1 MRAFIILSGA
11 VVFICMLI
19 LSYSHT
25 ADFFARGGYHGRFA
39 HIGVIACEL
48 LFFMSNTVIIV
59 CRLKNREVPKEIRL
73 SSIISAVVVGYAN
86 VSSGFNHGI
95 EGIVIGFLILVV
107 LIVSELVVSAA
118 IMSSNADNNAGQSDN
133 NTDTADNSATSTREN
148 DTDNSNTATTT
159 AAENEK
165 PADNDTVKDSADDA
179 TNNTATTDSSNTA
192 AEHKRTTDATA
203 TGYAATKTAEEAN
216 TANTTTDDS
225 TSNTDDA
232 KQSATTAN
240 TKPAESAKTDRV
252 VDMMERKNK
261 RKKELD
267 HETIKGIYLAE
278 GSNAAIGRKYG
289 VNAETVRR
297 IKLGLRHAEITAP
310 LRNAK

>member
-1 MRAFIILSGA
+1 MRAFNIIAGGA
-11 VVFICMLI
+11 VFVCMLI

-25 ADFFARGGYHGRFA
+25 ADLFVRGGYHGDFA
-39 HIGVIACEL
+39 HLGVIACEL
-48 LFFMSNTVIIV
+48 LFFLSNTNIII
-59 CRLKNREVPKEIRL
+59 CKLKGRKVPAPIRL
-73 SSIISAVVVGYAN
+73 ASLVSALVVGYAN
-86 VSSGFNHGI
+86 VSSGFNHGW
-95 EGIVIGFLILVV
+95 EGIGIGALILIV
-107 LIVSELVVSAA
+107 LVVSELVVSAA
-118 IMSSNADNNAGQSDN
+118 IMSANADN

-159 AAENEK
+159 ENAK
-165 PADNDTVKDSADDA
+165 PTDNDTVKDSADDA
-179 TNNTATTDSSNTA
+179 TNNTTTTDSSNTA

-216 TANTTTDDS
+216 TTNTSTDDS

-240 TKPAESAKTDRV
+240 TKPAESAKTARV

-267 HETIKGIYLAE
+267 HETIKEIYLAE

>member
-1 MRAFIILSGA
+1 MRAFNIIAGGA
-11 VVFICMLI
+11 VFVCMLI

-25 ADFFARGGYHGRFA
+25 ADLFVRGGYHGDFA
-39 HIGVIACEL
+39 HLGVIACEL
-48 LFFMSNTVIIV
+48 LFFLSNTNIII
-59 CRLKNREVPKEIRL
+59 CKLKGWKVPAPIRL
-73 SSIISAVVVGYAN
+73 ASLVSALVVGYAN
-86 VSSGFNHGI
+86 VSSGFNHGW
-95 EGIVIGFLILVV
+95 EGIGIGALILIV
-107 LIVSELVVSAA
+107 LVVSELVVSAA
-118 IMSSNADNNAGQSDN
+118 IMSANADN

-148 DTDNSNTATTT
+148 DTDNSNTATT
-159 AAENEK
+159 AENTK
-165 PADNDTVKDSADDA
+165 PTDSDTVKDSADDA
-179 TNNTATTDSSNTA
+179 ANNTATTDSSNTA

-225 TSNTDDA
+225 TSNADDA

-240 TKPAESAKTDRV
+240 TKPAESAKTARV
-252 VDMMERKNK
+252 VNMMERKNK

-267 HETIKGIYLAE
+267 HETIKEIYLAE

>member
-1 MRAFIILSGA
+1 MRAFNIIAGGA
-11 VVFICMLI
+11 VFVCMLI

-25 ADFFARGGYHGRFA
+25 ADLFVRGGYHGDFA
-39 HIGVIACEL
+39 HLGVIACEL
-48 LFFMSNTVIIV
+48 LFFLSNTNIII
-59 CRLKNREVPKEIRL
+59 CKLKGWKVPAPIRL
-73 SSIISAVVVGYAN
+73 ASLVSALVVGYAN
-86 VSSGFNHGI
+86 VSSGFNHGW
-95 EGIVIGFLILVV
+95 EGIGIGALILIV
-107 LIVSELVVSAA
+107 LVVSELVVSAA
-118 IMSSNADNNAGQSDN
+118 IMSANADN
-133 NTDTADNSATSTREN
+133 NTDTADNPATSTREN
-148 DTDNSNTATTT
+148 DTDNSNTATT
-159 AAENEK
+159 AENAK
-165 PADNDTVKDSADDA
+165 PTDNDTVKDSADDA

-240 TKPAESAKTDRV
+240 TKPAESAKTARV

-267 HETIKGIYLAE
+267 HETIKEIYLAE

>member
-1 MRAFIILSGA
+1 MRAFNIIAGGA
-11 VVFICMLI
+11 VFVCMLI

-25 ADFFARGGYHGRFA
+25 ADLFVRGGYHGDFA
-39 HIGVIACEL
+39 HLGVIACEL
-48 LFFMSNTVIIV
+48 LFFLSNTNIII
-59 CRLKNREVPKEIRL
+59 CKLKGWKVPAPIRL
-73 SSIISAVVVGYAN
+73 ASLVSALVVGYAN
-86 VSSGFNHGI
+86 VSSGFNHGW
-95 EGIVIGFLILVV
+95 EGIGIGALILIV
-107 LIVSELVVSAA
+107 LVVSELVVSAA
-118 IMSSNADNNAGQSDN
+118 IMSANADN

-148 DTDNSNTATTT
+148 DTDNSNTATTAT
-159 AAENEK
+159 TTENAK
-165 PADNDTVKDSADDA
+165 PTDNDTVKDSADDA
-179 TNNTATTDSSNTA
+179 TNNTTTTDSSNTA

-216 TANTTTDDS
+216 TTNTSTDDS

-240 TKPAESAKTDRV
+240 TKPAESAKTARV

-267 HETIKGIYLAE
+267 HETIKEIYLAE

>member
-1 MRAFIILSGA
+1 MRAFNIIAGGA
-11 VVFICMLI
+11 VFVCMLI

-25 ADFFARGGYHGRFA
+25 ADLFVRGGYHGDFA
-39 HIGVIACEL
+39 HLGVIACEL
-48 LFFMSNTVIIV
+48 LFFLSNTNIII
-59 CRLKNREVPKEIRL
+59 CKLKGRKVPAPIRL
-73 SSIISAVVVGYAN
+73 ASLVSALVVGYAN
-86 VSSGFNHGI
+86 VSSGFNHGW
-95 EGIVIGFLILVV
+95 EGIGIGALILIV
-107 LIVSELVVSAA
+107 LVVSELVVSAA
-118 IMSSNADNNAGQSDN
+118 IMSANADN

-148 DTDNSNTATTT
+148 DTDNSNTATTAT
-159 AAENEK
+159 TTENAK
-165 PADNDTVKDSADDA
+165 PTDNDTVKDSADDA
-179 TNNTATTDSSNTA
+179 TNNTTTDSSNTA

-216 TANTTTDDS
+216 TTNTSTDDS

-240 TKPAESAKTDRV
+240 TKPAESAKTARV

-267 HETIKGIYLAE
+267 HETIKEIYLAE

>member
-1 MRAFIILSGA
+1 MRAFNIIAGGA
-11 VVFICMLI
+11 VFVCMLI

-25 ADFFARGGYHGRFA
+25 ADLFVRGGYHGDFA
-39 HIGVIACEL
+39 HLGVIACEL
-48 LFFMSNTVIIV
+48 LFFLSNTNIII
-59 CRLKNREVPKEIRL
+59 CKLKGWKVPAPIRL
-73 SSIISAVVVGYAN
+73 ASLVSALVVGYAN
-86 VSSGFNHGI
+86 VSSGFNHGW
-95 EGIVIGFLILVV
+95 EGIGIGALILIV
-107 LIVSELVVSAA
+107 LVVSELVVSAA
-118 IMSSNADNNAGQSDN
+118 IMSANADN

-148 DTDNSNTATTT
+148 DTDNSNTATTAT
-159 AAENEK
+159 TAENAK
-165 PADNDTVKDSADDA
+165 PTDNDTVKDSADDA

-203 TGYAATKTAEEAN
+203 TGYAATKTAEEDNAA
-216 TANTTTDDS
+216 ANTTA
-225 TSNTDDA
+225 TDDA

-240 TKPAESAKTDRV
+240 TKPAESAKTTRV

-267 HETIKGIYLAE
+267 HETIKEIYLAE

>member
-1 MRAFIILSGA
+1 MRAFNIIAGGA
-11 VVFICMLI
+11 VFVCMLI

-25 ADFFARGGYHGRFA
+25 ADLFVRGGYHGDFA
-39 HIGVIACEL
+39 HLGVIACEL
-48 LFFMSNTVIIV
+48 LFFLSNTNIII
-59 CRLKNREVPKEIRL
+59 CKLKGWKVPAPIRL
-73 SSIISAVVVGYAN
+73 ASLVSALVVGYAN
-86 VSSGFNHGI
+86 VSSGFNHGW
-95 EGIVIGFLILVV
+95 EGIGIGALILIV
-107 LIVSELVVSAA
+107 LVVSELVVSAA
-118 IMSSNADNNAGQSDN
+118 IMSANADN

-148 DTDNSNTATTT
+148 DTDNSNTTT

-179 TNNTATTDSSNTA
+179 TDNTATTDNT
-192 AEHKRTTDATA
+192 AEHKRTTEAATD
-203 TGYAATKTAEEAN
+203 YSATKTAEEDNAA
-216 TANTTTDDS
+216 ANTTA
-225 TSNTDDA
+225 TDDA

-240 TKPAESAKTDRV
+240 TKPEESAKTARV

-267 HETIKGIYLAE
+267 HETIKKIYLAE

>member
-1 MRAFIILSGA
+1 MRAFNIIAGGA
-11 VVFICMLI
+11 VFVCMLI

-25 ADFFARGGYHGRFA
+25 ADLFVRGGYHGDFA
-39 HIGVIACEL
+39 HLGVIACEL
-48 LFFMSNTVIIV
+48 LFFLSNTNIII
-59 CRLKNREVPKEIRL
+59 CKLKGRKVPAPIRL
-73 SSIISAVVVGYAN
+73 ASLVSALVVGYAN
-86 VSSGFNHGI
+86 VSSGFNHGW
-95 EGIVIGFLILVV
+95 EGIGIGALILIV
-107 LIVSELVVSAA
+107 LVVSELVVSAA
-118 IMSSNADNNAGQSDN
+118 IMSANADN

-159 AAENEK
+159 ENAK
-165 PADNDTVKDSADDA
+165 PTDNDTVKDSADDA

-216 TANTTTDDS
+216 TTNTSTDDS

-240 TKPAESAKTDRV
+240 TKPAESAKTARV

-267 HETIKGIYLAE
+267 HETIKEIYLAE

>member
-1 MRAFIILSGA
+1 MRAFNIIAGGA
-11 VVFICMLI
+11 VFVCMLI

-25 ADFFARGGYHGRFA
+25 ADLFVRGGYHGDFA
-39 HIGVIACEL
+39 HLGVIACEL
-48 LFFMSNTVIIV
+48 LFFLSNTNIII
-59 CRLKNREVPKEIRL
+59 CKLKGWKVPAPIRL
-73 SSIISAVVVGYAN
+73 ASLVSALVVGYAN
-86 VSSGFNHGI
+86 VSSGFNHGW
-95 EGIVIGFLILVV
+95 EGIGIGALILIV
-107 LIVSELVVSAA
+107 LVVSELVVSAA
-118 IMSSNADNNAGQSDN
+118 IMSANADN
-133 NTDTADNSATSTREN
+133 NTDTADNSATITREN
-148 DTDNSNTATTT
+148 DTDNSNTAAT
-159 AAENEK
+159 AENAK
-165 PADNDTVKDSADDA
+165 PTDNDTVKDSADDA

-240 TKPAESAKTDRV
+240 TKPAESAKTARV